1 MADLLLRRMQSKI
14 HKRQRCTG
22 QSLED
27 TRHQLPESLPGGDT
41 QDARSSPAMSVA
53 AHVKCRHQ
61 GSSSETSTRVLTVGW
76 AHGILCGAHAVVP
89 DSQEDCVQ
97 HKPRCLHDSL
107 GAVSHSYQGMMG
119 ALPKSKFLDASQG
132 PALHTGL
139 SEYSSL
145 RRAVCVLFS

>member
-1 MADLLLRRMQSKI
+1 MADLLPRRMQSKI
-14 HKRQRCTG
+14 HKGQRCTG
-22 QSLED
+22 RSLED
-27 TRHQLPESLPGGDT
+27 TRHQLPESFPSGGT
-41 QDARSSPAMSVA
+41 PDARSSPAMSVT

-61 GSSSETSTRVLTVGW
+61 GGSSETSTRVLTAGW
-76 AHGILCGAHAVVP
+76 AHSILCGAHTMVP
-89 DSQEDCVQ
+89 DSQEDCVL

-132 PALHTGL
+132 PASCTGL
-139 SEYSSL
+139 SEDSSL